1 MSAAKRGV
9 FCAKLFGRRCLSLR
23 QKKSKNFFALQKK
36 YFSQREAEEREST
49 DRIATARIVTLKFFI
64 PFFATQI
71 IINSINQTNRFGG
84 QLLIFG
90 A

>member
-36 YFSQREAEEREST
+36 YFSQREEEEREST
-49 DRIATARIVTLKFFI
+49 DRIATAQIVT
-64 PFFATQI
+64 
-71 IINSINQTNRFGG
+71 SQTP
-84 QLLIFG
+84 
-90 A
+90 